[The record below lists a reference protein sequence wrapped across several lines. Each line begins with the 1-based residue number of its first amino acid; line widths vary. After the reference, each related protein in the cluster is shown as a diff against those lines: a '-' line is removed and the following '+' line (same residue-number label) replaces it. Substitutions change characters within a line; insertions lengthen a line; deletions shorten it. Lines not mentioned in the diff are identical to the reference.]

1 MLGCYVE
8 KQRMSIA
15 QIRRAARSAV
25 TDVDHPKKTTMQAFT
40 QELLYGKYRADPSTQ
55 EKPLAVLAQRMVGA

>member
-40 QELLYGKYRADPSTQ
+40 QELLYSKHRAEPKTQ
-55 EKPLAVLAQRMVGA
+55 EALLAVLTHWAVAA